1 MTASGPMSA
10 IVTGGGSGIGKAV
23 AQMLAER
30 RYGLSLVGRSK
41 DRLADAL
48 SQFDAGADVQTVAID
63 VAEPEAGSVIVQ
75 RHLARFGGVDVLVAS
90 AGQTRRATVADT
102 SPDALRR
109 LLAVNVESTFG
120 LVSAA
125 LPALRRTGPQPS
137 WVVLISSMVAHW
149 PSGAYAAYSATKAA
163 LASLAR
169 SIAEEEWQN
178 GVRACALC
186 PGFVDTELS
195 APLAS
200 VVDPSS
206 MIAPQDIAAAVQFL
220 LTLSGTATVTELTIS
235 RLGSGPGRP

>member
-1 MTASGPMSA
+1 MIASGPMSG

-23 AQMLAER
+23 ALMLAQCG
-30 RYGLSLVGRSK
+30 YGLTLVGRSS

-48 SQFDAGADVQTVAID
+48 QQFDADAAVETVAID
-63 VAEPEAGSVIVQ
+63 VTETEAGSAIVQ
-75 RHLARFGGVDVLVAS
+75 RHLARFGGLDVLVAS

-102 SPDALRR
+102 SADALRR

-125 LPALRRTGPQPS
+125 LPALRRSGAKPS

-169 SIAEEEWQN
+169 SIAEEEWQH

-200 VVDPSS
+200 VIDPSS
-206 MIAPQDIAAAVQFL
+206 MIATQDIAAAVQFL
-220 LTLSGTATVTELTIS
+220 LALSDTATVTELTIS
-235 RLGSGPGRP
+235 RIGSGPSRP